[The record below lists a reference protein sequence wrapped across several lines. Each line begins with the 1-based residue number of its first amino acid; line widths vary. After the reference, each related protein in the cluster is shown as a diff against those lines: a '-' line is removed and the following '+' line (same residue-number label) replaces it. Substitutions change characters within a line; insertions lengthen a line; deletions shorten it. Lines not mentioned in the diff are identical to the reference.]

1 MKNYIVASI
10 FLSFLFANS
19 SGPSAGYAHNAPN
32 FNNCTSCHSGSE
44 NTGDGSV
51 LFIGLPEYYNPGE
64 TYEIGISVDGTG
76 GSGYGFQATV
86 QSGNSAVGTLS
97 LNNNSNQV
105 EINGDYIQH
114 LSLIHI

>member
-32 FNNCTSCHSGSE
+32 FNNCTSCHQGTA
-44 NTGDGSV
+44 NTGGGSV
-51 LFIGLPEYYNPGE
+51 IFTGLPESYIPGE
-64 TYEIGISVDGTG
+64 TYEIGVSVDGTG
-76 GSGYGFQATV
+76 GNGYGFQAIV
-86 QSGNSAVGTLS
+86 QSGNSAAGTLA
-97 LNNNSNQV
+97 LNDNSSQV
-105 EINGDYIQH
+105 ELNGDYIQH